1 MKKIFTLAAASL
13 FAFAA
18 SAQVPATFKTLDKTL
33 VFYLTNDTVSTQ
45 TAVIEDPDTGEEVE
59 AEVAKPW
66 DISSMI
72 GAFNACG
79 IGLAANTEDLGYTV
93 KIRNNYT
100 DSETGFSITP
110 GLYRGATCT
119 KSRFT
124 LQGNLNDGSSFKG
137 FKNCSK
143 MILYF
148 IPVPTAWTA
157 DGTFSHQDYPT
168 GRVEA
173 AYLNEDGAAVS
184 NTAYREI
191 HISQRADPNN
201 SDTQVFNNTNI
212 LNFERDAAN
221 PHLITV
227 DQPYKL
233 TVNLQNAYDA
243 QYYESL
249 FAADDKKGEFSNIVC
264 DSASTEASMDYYFGD
279 VSEIHPYADNAE
291 ATGSTA
297 TGYSVYDN
305 KWSTKIAWTANTPIS
320 LAVKY
325 RMYLVGVAVVSATD
339 GAGSQFMNAAEL
351 ANATWH
357 DSASAYGVNSASD
370 PSGISNVNVKANTNA
385 NAPMYNL
392 AGQRVS
398 KSYKGIVIQN
408 GKKFINK

>member
-18 SAQVPATFKTLDKTL
+18 SAQVTFKTLDKTL

-45 TAVIEDPDTGEEVE
+45 TAVIEDPDTGEEIE
-59 AEVAKPW
+59 ATVAKPW

-100 DSETGFSITP
+100 DNETGFSMP
-110 GLYRGATCT
+110 AGLYRGATCT
-119 KSRFT
+119 RSRFT

-148 IPVPTAWTA
+148 IPVPTAWLA
-157 DGTFSHQDYPT
+157 DGSISHQDYPT

-173 AYLNEDGAAVS
+173 TYLNDEGTAVS

-201 SDTQVFNNTNI
+201 TETQVFQNTNI

-221 PHLITV
+221 PHFITV

-233 TVNLQNAYDA
+233 TVNLQNANDA

-249 FAADDKKGEFSNIVC
+249 FAADDKKGEFVNLMA
-264 DSASTEASMDYYFGD
+264 DSATTEASMDYYFGD
-279 VSEIHPYADNAE
+279 VTEIHPYADNAE
-291 ATGSTA
+291 TTGSTA

-325 RMYLVGVAVVSATD
+325 RMYLVGAAVVSATE
-339 GAGSQFMNAAEL
+339 GAGSQFMNASEL

-357 DSASAYGVNSASD
+357 DAASAYGVYTDA
-370 PSGISNVNVKANTNA
+370 SGISNVNAKANTDV